1 MEHPILSTHMKKIK
15 VRIVFREG
23 KDEKHSQAF
32 VMNFFDGQRENSL
45 RINSLDKRFDAKT
58 EADKHAL

>member
-1 MEHPILSTHMKKIK
+1 MKKIK

-32 VMNFFDGQRENSL
+32 VMNFFDGQRENKL
-45 RINSLDKRFDAKT
+45 RIDSLDKRFDMKK
-58 EADKHAL
+58 EVDKHAL